1 MSDRDRDRVFMAR
14 CLELA
19 CAYRGK
25 TAPNPVVGCVIVD
38 KKGNVIAE
46 GAHVAAGKDHGER
59 AALRTLKDKAKGAT
73 LYVNLE
79 PCNHQGRTP
88 PCAPLVRDSGV
99 ARVVIGALD
108 PIPGHG
114 GGAALLKKAGIA
126 VTTGVLNDACERA
139 NLGFY
144 THARLGRPAFTLKAA
159 VTLDGKIATVG
170 TESKWITSEAARA
183 DVLKMRGQHD
193 AILIGAGTVLA
204 DDPRLTARTKG
215 YKDPIRIVLDRM
227 LRTPE
232 TAALLPRGE
241 GPRTIIVAS
250 EGADPRAAERLEKAG
265 AEVWR
270 IADEEESPPT
280 RVPLTD
286 PPRNTTGR
294 MAAVTTGRMPAMTG
308 SAASMPTGRMP
319 AMTGS
324 AASMPTGRMPAVTGS
339 AASMPTGRMRAITP
353 VGTPALPTTEGG
365 RSELAVLAERLGA
378 EGIQS
383 VLVEGGGETHAAF
396 LAAGLAD
403 RIVLY
408 VAPKLVGGPAK
419 SWVGGPG
426 VLRLADAYGFTFDE
440 EIAFIG
446 GDLRVALSA
455 PRRDSH

>member
-1 MSDRDRDRVFMAR
+1 VSDLDRDHAFMAR

-19 CAYRGK
+19 AVYRGK
-25 TAPNPVVGCVIVD
+25 TAPNPIVGCVIVD
-38 KKGNVIAE
+38 KKGKVIAE

-59 AALRTLKDKAKGAT
+59 AALRTLGDKAKGAT

-108 PIPGHG
+108 PVPGHG
-114 GGAALLKKAGIA
+114 GGAALLRKAGIA
-126 VTTGVLNDACERA
+126 VTTGVMAEACERA

-183 DVLKMRGQHD
+183 DVLKLRCHHD

-232 TAALLPRGE
+232 TAALLPRGT
-241 GPRTIIVAS
+241 GPRTILVAS
-250 EGADPRAAERLEKAG
+250 AGADPRAAERLERAG

-270 IADEEESPPT
+270 IADEEESPRT
-280 RVPLTD
+280 RAPLTEQ
-286 PPRNTTGR
+286 PPTTTGR
-294 MAAVTTGRMPAMTG
+294 MSAVTTGRMSAVTTGRMPALTG
-308 SAASMPTGRMP
+308 E
-319 AMTGS
+319 
-324 AASMPTGRMPAVTGS
+324 V
-339 AASMPTGRMRAITP
+339 
-353 VGTPALPTTEGG
+353 G
-365 RSELAVLAERLGA
+365 RSELHVLADRLGA
-378 EGIQS
+378 DGIQS
-383 VLVEGGGETHAAF
+383 VLVEGGGETHAGF

-408 VAPKLVGGPAK
+408 IAPKLVGGPAK
-419 SWVGGPG
+419 SWVGGHG

-446 GDLRVALSA
+446 GDLRVTLSA
-455 PRRDSH
+455 PRQDSR